1 VAAGTVGAGDAGS
14 RLGAEREG
22 FTLVFD
28 QSFRK
33 GIPATAILDQGTK
46 LAHGEIGLVDDCCS
60 HRSHND
66 RSLLH
71 Q

>member
-1 VAAGTVGAGDAGS
+1 VAAGTVGAVDAGS
-14 RLGAEREG
+14 RLRAEREG

-28 QSFRK
+28 QSFRE
-33 GIPATAILDQGTK
+33 GDTCDRDLGQGNK